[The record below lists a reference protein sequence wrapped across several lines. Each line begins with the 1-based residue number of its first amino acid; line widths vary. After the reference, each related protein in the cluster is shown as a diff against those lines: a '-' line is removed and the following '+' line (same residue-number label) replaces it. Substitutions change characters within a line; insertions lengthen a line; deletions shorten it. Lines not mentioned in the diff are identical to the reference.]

1 MIRSAKVKPA
11 QVAGD
16 PPRSITDLQEWN
28 SCCTQRARL
37 CRKYLESVRNGKY
50 SRWIFTVEVRDEPCS
65 LCRTCK
71 LHPHSIWTG
80 GPGPG
85 APDRS
90 VLAYLHYIQVI
101 RVFLQDRVVV
111 VCHANTLRSGH
122 GFSTYYF
129 PRRTLTFGFL
139 SDSPCGTPVLYSS
152 SPSPS
157 PSLLE
162 TLPTALFAPSLFWL
176 SRLQTC
182 AVSCHA

>member
-1 MIRSAKVKPA
+1 MCTVFFFQAEDGIRD
-11 QVAGD
+11 VAVTGVQTCAL
-16 PPRSITDLQEWN
+16 P
-28 SCCTQRARL
+28 
-37 CRKYLESVRNGKY
+37 
-50 SRWIFTVEVRDEPCS
+50 IF
-65 LCRTCK
+65 
-71 LHPHSIWTG
+71 
-80 GPGPG
+80 
-85 APDRS
+85 
-90 VLAYLHYIQVI
+90 LAYLHYIQVI

-157 PSLLE
+157 LLE